1 MATRRQ
7 APTWFAQTNV
17 DATSEFSDGGLIE
30 PTEFDRLWRGFMT
43 ARVTLGLVLL
53 LLQATLWGMG
63 QSASTTLIFICG
75 AYFSAALA
83 VRLFAEPRQFGRSFD
98 PQWVFT
104 IGVDLVAFSALQFL
118 QGGAI
123 NYAPLLAL
131 PVLLASVLGSLFLA
145 MGTAAGVSL
154 ALLANSA
161 WLMLHGQGDSPAQ
174 FAQSA
179 LAGAGCFVIAFLSN
193 QLSARLAQEE
203 NRSRLSQLAV
213 QVQREVNELVIESL
227 TDGILVVDAKGNV
240 RAANPAA
247 RSLLGSERPQR
258 GASFNLSAEA
268 AWSQLAEAARQSF
281 VRVDLRRTD
290 VTVHHPGQGA
300 RRLRVRTRLTGQPGS
315 GGPSLCVMFLQ
326 DLREMEARM
335 RTEKLASM
343 GRMSAAVAH
352 EIRNPLAAIAQA
364 NALMDE
370 DATDPKQKQLTQMV
384 AQNAARLGKI
394 VDEVLNISRVQSR
407 DRTEMARS
415 LPLSEWVGRICR
427 DWSVQ
432 TDSQTI
438 LAVEL
443 ISPDIQVAFEQEHL
457 RRVLINLLDNA
468 KRYASGR
475 SNAIQVV
482 VSLAAGGH
490 GILDVWSDGPP
501 LEQSVERHLFEPFF
515 SSESRSSGL
524 GLYICREL
532 CEGHGATIIYQR
544 ANSSQQRGDL
554 PGNRF
559 SVAFRTARAGDRTDD
574 ARRSST

>member
-1 MATRRQ
+1 
-7 APTWFAQTNV
+7 
-17 DATSEFSDGGLIE
+17 
-30 PTEFDRLWRGFMT
+30 
-43 ARVTLGLVLL
+43 
-53 LLQATLWGMG
+53 
-63 QSASTTLIFICG
+63 
-75 AYFSAALA
+75 
-83 VRLFAEPRQFGRSFD
+83 
-98 PQWVFT
+98 
-104 IGVDLVAFSALQFL
+104 
-118 QGGAI
+118 
-123 NYAPLLAL
+123 
-131 PVLLASVLGSLFLA
+131 
-145 MGTAAGVSL
+145 
-154 ALLANSA
+154 
-161 WLMLHGQGDSPAQ
+161 
-174 FAQSA
+174 
-179 LAGAGCFVIAFLSN
+179 
-193 QLSARLAQEE
+193 
-203 NRSRLSQLAV
+203 
-213 QVQREVNELVIESL
+213 
-227 TDGILVVDAKGNV
+227 
-240 RAANPAA
+240 
-247 RSLLGSERPQR
+247 
-258 GASFNLSAEA
+258 
-268 AWSQLAEAARQSF
+268 
-281 VRVDLRRTD
+281 
-290 VTVHHPGQGA
+290 
-300 RRLRVRTRLTGQPGS
+300 
-315 GGPSLCVMFLQ
+315 MFLQ